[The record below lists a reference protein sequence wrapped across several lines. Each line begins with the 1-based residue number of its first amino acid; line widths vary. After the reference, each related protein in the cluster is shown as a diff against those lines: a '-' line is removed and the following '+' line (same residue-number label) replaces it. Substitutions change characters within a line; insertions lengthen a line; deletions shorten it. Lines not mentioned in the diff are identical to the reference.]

1 MKKLTLKDLQESDI
15 QHLYYQ
21 FPYLIEKE
29 YINYQKEQFV
39 KIKSGIIDIL
49 VTNKDEIVVI
59 ELKKVQ
65 LEDTHLLQLYQYM
78 REIAEQNKNK
88 NVTGILIGKKEK
100 KELDSLLK
108 TLEFKIKIKILEEDI
123 PINVKICKS
132 CRIANSIDKLF
143 CFNCKGTMWLY

>member
-78 REIAEQNKNK
+78 REIAELNENKK
-88 NVTGILIGKKEK
+88 VRGVLIGKKEK
-100 KELDSLLK
+100 NELGPLLQ

-123 PINVKICKS
+123 PINIKICKN
-132 CRIANSIDKLF
+132 CRIANSIDNKY
-143 CFNCKGTMWLY
+143 CFSCKGTIWL